1 MKKKFDNFEFEF
13 VKKCQLCNSS
23 KLNSIHSFGY
33 QPTVNNFLNS
43 KELHSKVNYFP
54 LTLLLC
60 KKCELVQLNVIIN
73 SKTIFPPNYA
83 YRSGTTKI
91 LKENFSNLKKE
102 IEDKKLIKLND
113 LIIDIGSNDGTLLS
127 NFKDKYKILGIEP
140 TDVSQI
146 ANLKN
151 IKTINKQFNYILSK
165 KISKKYGKAQ
175 IVTATNVFAH
185 IEDIHKIMKSI
196 KMILKND
203 GVFISESHYLFDLI
217 STLQYDTIYHEHL
230 RYYSLRSL
238 RKLFS
243 FYNMEIFDI
252 SMIPTHGGS
261 IRVYTCV
268 KGKYNISKNVKKYID
283 KEETGIDFEKKLLNF
298 SNKIAISK
306 LKINSLIYKYKSI
319 GKSIVG
325 ISSPSRSSTLINYLG
340 LDHNIIDYICEIKG
354 SLKIGKNIPG
364 TNIPVVDEK
373 IIFKNQPDIAIV
385 FSWHIYKELIKNLKK
400 KGFKGKFLIPLPEP
414 RII

>member
-1 MKKKFDNFEFEF
+1 M
-13 VKKCQLCNSS
+13 
-23 KLNSIHSFGY
+23 
-33 QPTVNNFLNS
+33 
-43 KELHSKVNYFP
+43 
-54 LTLLLC
+54 
-60 KKCELVQLNVIIN
+60 
-73 SKTIFPPNYA
+73 
-83 YRSGTTKI
+83 
-91 LKENFSNLKKE
+91 
-102 IEDKKLIKLND
+102 
-113 LIIDIGSNDGTLLS
+113 IIDIGSNDGTLLS
-127 NFKDKYKILGIEP
+127 NFKDKYKTLGIEP
-140 TDVSQI
+140 TDVSKI

-151 IKTINKQFNYILSK
+151 IKTINKQFNYKLSK
-165 KISKKYGKAQ
+165 KISKKYGQAQ

-261 IRVYTCV
+261 IRVYTCL
-268 KGKYNISKNVKKYID
+268 KGKYKISKNVKKYID

-298 SNKIAISK
+298 SNRIAISK

-364 TNIPVVDEK
+364 TNIPVVDEN
-373 IIFKNQPDIAIV
+373 IIFKNQPDIAII

-400 KGFKGKFLIPLPEP
+400 KGFKGRFLIPLPEP